1 MATMTNDIT
10 NNLWVLEQT
19 ATGAGTFTDL
29 LTTENKFLDKNISI
43 KSIIPAASGPA
54 LAITDKGSTNITIG
68 NASGGY
74 YPLTTSLT
82 GKLTVSSAGWIT
94 TDGFSATDS
103 TVTVGRIAQSTLKNG
118 TTAISSG
125 ATITP
130 SVTDTQTINISAGYN
145 GARTVKIAPMS
156 SGTTAAASVTISG
169 TATKPTLANTSS
181 TISGKTQVNVSG
193 ITELTADIDTDYYVA
208 LTVDAPA
215 TTPTFTKN
223 ITTAGYLGPVGAAT
237 NTQIAT
243 EGSIAHKDQLY
254 FAELVSG
261 EISIGGNSSTVGSL
275 TISKYNTDGSA
286 NGKNVNSVAFT
297 ASNASTTEPTSG
309 NYVAVQVKVPAVTIN
324 PTVTLTTAGW
334 VGNVN
339 QITKNNVTSNGS
351 TTQIYI
357 PLTSG
362 ALTEG
367 DGIANASSGNIT
379 LGTKTTT
386 QPSSG
391 KYITVTGS
399 GSVSVGTGGYL
410 AKDTSKSSN
419 TATAYYPIYAIT
431 ASDFTVTDN
440 VIKSNKAGWLDN
452 NITVATLGTGS
463 LANSP
468 TTGETYTEV
477 NSPAILTSDG
487 YLYINK
493 GYLGNT
499 KISLGTLIPDSDTTD
514 VVDGALRVG
523 YEAFDTAGQRIVGGL
538 ATYDGT
544 YSVVGWTVAT

>member
-1 MATMTNDIT
+1 MATMTNDTT

-43 KSIIPAASGPA
+43 KSTIPAASGPA

-68 NASGGY
+68 SASGGY

-125 ATITP
+125 DTITP
-130 SVTDTQTINISAGYN
+130 TVTGTQTINISAGYN

-156 SGTTAAASVTISG
+156 SGTAAAASVTISG

-181 TISGKTQVNVSG
+181 AISGKTQVNVSG
-193 ITELTADIDTDYYVA
+193 ITESTADIDTTYYVA
-208 LTVDAPA
+208 LTANAPA

-223 ITTAGYLGPVGAAT
+223 ITTAGYLGPAGAAT

-243 EGSIAHKDQLY
+243 EGSIDANNQLY
-254 FAELVSG
+254 FAEITSG
-261 EISIGGNSSTVGSL
+261 KATVGGNSSTVGAL

-286 NGKNVNSVAFT
+286 NGKNVNSIAFT
-297 ASNASTTEPTSG
+297 GSASTSEPTSG
-309 NYVAVQVKVPAVTIN
+309 NYVAVQVVVPAVSIS
-324 PTVTLTTAGW
+324 PTVTLNTAGW
-334 VGNVN
+334 IGNAN
-339 QITKNNVTSNGS
+339 QIVKSNVTSNGS

-362 ALTEG
+362 ALAAG
-367 DGIANASSGNIT
+367 AGSANASSTTIT

-399 GSVSVGTGGYL
+399 GTVKVGTGGYL
-410 AKDTSKSSN
+410 AKDTSLASS

-431 ASDFTVTDN
+431 SNDFTITDN
-440 VIKSNKAGWLDN
+440 VVKSNKAGWLDN
-452 NITVATLGTGS
+452 NVTVATLGTGS
-463 LANSP
+463 LANTP
-468 TTGETYTEV
+468 TTNQTYTEV
-477 NSPAILTSDG
+477 SSPAVLTSDG

-493 GYLGNT
+493 GYFGNT
-499 KISLGTLIPDSDTTD
+499 KISLGTLIPNSDVTD
-514 VVDGALRVG
+514 VVEAALRVG
-523 YEAFDTAGQRIVGGL
+523 YEAFDTSGQRIVGGL
-538 ATYDGT
+538 STYDGT

>member
-1 MATMTNDIT
+1 MATMTNDTT

-43 KSIIPAASGPA
+43 KSTIPAAKNPA
-54 LAITDKGSTNITIG
+54 LAITDKGTTNITIG
-68 NASGGY
+68 SASGGY

-103 TVTVGRIAQSTLKNG
+103 TVTVGRIAQSILKNG
-118 TTAISSG
+118 QTTINSG
-125 ATITP
+125 STITP
-130 SVTDTQTINISAGYN
+130 SVTATQTIDITAGYN
-145 GARTVKIAPMS
+145 TARTIKIGPMS
-156 SGTTAAASVTISG
+156 SGTAAASKVTISG

-181 TISGKTQVNVSG
+181 AISGKTQVNISG
-193 ITELTADIDTDYYVA
+193 ITESTSDIDTDYYIA
-208 LTVDAPA
+208 LTANAPA
-215 TTPTFTKN
+215 TTPTFTKS
-223 ITTAGYLGPVGAAT
+223 ITTAGYLGPVGTAT
-237 NTQIAT
+237 NTQITT
-243 EGSIAHKDQLY
+243 EGNIDAKDQLY
-254 FAELVSG
+254 FAKVTSG
-261 EISIGGNSSTVGSL
+261 KATVGGNSSTVGAL
-275 TISKYNTDGSA
+275 TISKYSTDGSE

-297 ASNASTTEPTSG
+297 GNASTTEPTSG
-309 NYVAVQVKVPAVTIN
+309 NYVAVQVVVPKVSIS
-324 PTVTLTTAGW
+324 PTVTLNNAGW
-334 VGNVN
+334 IGNVN
-339 QITKNNVTSNGS
+339 QILKSNVTSNGS

-362 ALTEG
+362 QLAQGTG
-367 DGIANASSGNIT
+367 SANASSATIT

-399 GSVSVGTGGYL
+399 GTVKVGTGGYL
-410 AKDTSKSSN
+410 AKDVSLASQ
-419 TATAYYPIYAIT
+419 TATAYYPIYTIT
-431 ASDFTVTDN
+431 ANDFTVTNN
-440 VIKSNKAGWLDN
+440 VVKSKKAGWLDN
-452 NITVATLGTGS
+452 NVTVATIGTGG
-463 LANSP
+463 LANTP
-468 TTGETYTEV
+468 TTNETYEEV
-477 NSPAILTSDG
+477 SSPAILTSDG

-493 GYLGNT
+493 GYFGNT
-499 KISLGTLIPDSDTTD
+499 KISLGTLIPNSDTTD
-514 VVDGALRVG
+514 VVSGVLRTG

>member
-1 MATMTNDIT
+1 MATMTNDTT

-43 KSIIPAASGPA
+43 KSTIPAASGPA

-68 NASGGY
+68 TASGGY

-125 ATITP
+125 DTITP

-145 GARTVKIAPMS
+145 AARTVKIAPMS
-156 SGTTAAASVTISG
+156 SGTAAAASVTISG

-181 TISGKTQVNVSG
+181 AISGKTQVNVSG
-193 ITELTADIDTDYYVA
+193 ITESTADIDTDYYVA
-208 LTVDAPA
+208 LTANAPG
-215 TTPTFTKN
+215 TTPTFTKS
-223 ITTAGYLGPVGAAT
+223 ITTAGYLGPTGAAT

-243 EGSIAHKDQLY
+243 EGSINSNNQLY
-254 FAELVSG
+254 FAEITSG
-261 EISIGGNSSTVGSL
+261 RATIGGNSSTVGAL

-297 ASNASTTEPTSG
+297 GSASTTEPTSG
-309 NYVAVQVKVPAVTIN
+309 NYVAVQVVVPAVSIS
-324 PTVTLTTAGW
+324 PTVTLNTAGW
-334 VGNVN
+334 IGNVN
-339 QITKNNVTSNGS
+339 QITKSNVTSNGS

-362 ALTEG
+362 ALAQG
-367 DGIANASSGNIT
+367 AGSADASSTTIT

-399 GSVSVGTGGYL
+399 GTVKVGTGGYL
-410 AKDTSKSSN
+410 AKDTSLASS

-431 ASDFTVTDN
+431 SNDFTITDN
-440 VIKSNKAGWLDN
+440 VVKSNKAGWLDN
-452 NITVATLGTGS
+452 NVTVATLGTGS

-468 TTGETYTEV
+468 TANQTYTEV
-477 NSPAILTSDG
+477 DSPAVLTSDG

-493 GYLGNT
+493 GYFGNT
-499 KISLGTLIPDSDTTD
+499 KISLGTLIPNSDVTD
-514 VVDGALRVG
+514 VVDAALRVG

-538 ATYDGT
+538 STYDGT
-544 YSVVGWTVAT
+544 YSVVGWTVVA